1 MGTRCRLIAELE
13 SNRERER
20 QRETERRR
28 DRERARAPGLATAR
42 LPGCSDRGD
51 TVGPRAAVADRGDRG
66 DGDDRPATG
75 PER

>member
-13 SNRERER
+13 SNRETER
-20 QRETERRR
+20 Q
-28 DRERARAPGLATAR
+28 RERARAPGLATAR